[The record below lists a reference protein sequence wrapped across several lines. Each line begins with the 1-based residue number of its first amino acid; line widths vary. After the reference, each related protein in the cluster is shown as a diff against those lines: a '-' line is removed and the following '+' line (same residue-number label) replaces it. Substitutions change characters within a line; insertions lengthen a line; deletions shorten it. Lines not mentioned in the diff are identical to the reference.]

1 MVCKKWTDFEIC
13 NLREMCFH
21 DQKCP
26 KAKSGHFGSQK
37 SYGHKKWTL
46 FFGNE
51 SIMLSSG
58 FSWVFFQIE
67 KFIFKNGQIFVQFS
81 FVFFQFEIFFISQNR
96 TLKIGLQMFFAR

>member
-1 MVCKKWTDFEIC
+1 MCFHGILGLVGHFLFFTSHPLMVCKKWRDFEIC

-26 KAKSGHFGSQK
+26 KAKSGCFGSQK

-51 SIMLSSG
+51 SIMLSGG
-58 FSWVFFQIE
+58 FS
-67 KFIFKNGQIFVQFS
+67 
-81 FVFFQFEIFFISQNR
+81 
-96 TLKIGLQMFFAR
+96 